1 MLVISLWDFMS
12 VFSEFWINF
21 WLIANIWLL
30 WNFSSQRRAS
40 STLLFYLFNRH
51 DDSHSTFRTC
61 EWIQARLFRLPRSSQ
76 EKIESQL
83 LVLVTLK
90 LCFTWKL
97 ATDTYTIS
105 FPFIDFNLRGSWRPG
120 ISQRWGENSHTLTS
134 FLSWLPQI
142 GWPDSNKT
150 WRISYDFL

>member
-1 MLVISLWDFMS
+1 MLVISLWEMTFLKS
-12 VFSEFWINF
+12 YVFFSEFWINF
-21 WLIANIWLL
+21 WLIAYIWLL

-40 STLLFYLFNRH
+40 STSLFYSFNRH

-61 EWIQARLFRLPRSSQ
+61 EWIKARLFRLPPFSQ

-105 FPFIDFNLRGSWRPG
+105 FPFIDFSLRGSWLPG
-120 ISQRWGENSHTLTS
+120 ISQRWGENSHTLT
-134 FLSWLPQI
+134 
-142 GWPDSNKT
+142 
-150 WRISYDFL
+150 